1 MPVMD
6 GIVATKEIRQF
17 EEEMGLKRS
26 RIMAVTGVASTDM
39 QQRAQA
45 AGVDEYL
52 VKPVSLVAL
61 KKVIAAL

>member
-6 GIVATKEIRQF
+6 GIVATNEIRLF
-17 EEEMGLKRS
+17 EEERSLLRS

-39 QQRAQA
+39 QQRAKA
-45 AGVDEYL
+45 AGIDDYL